1 MKYSELKR
9 QGLRVGL
16 SLSSILLLQLY
27 CAPQDPIEEGR
38 RVLEQA
44 AEAMGGVDRLGGI
57 ETISRQGTKQR
68 SSLGQ
73 ARVASERLY
82 VQPTRPYTQI
92 IDFTVP
98 REVEP
103 SGSKG
108 NIRVMDW
115 VKGGY
120 NRDSRNLRVAQIRQ
134 LGAYKKEWDRDIAHF
149 LVHALG
155 EESQIEG
162 ISERIVE
169 ERPHRVVS
177 VRYMDGGLFQVYVD
191 DATHLISKLEFT
203 EDRTPYGDLAKER
216 IFSDYREVGNC
227 EAPLFPGDQGNE
239 PGHRSTDIF

>member
-1 MKYSELKR
+1 MMKYSELKR
-9 QGLRVGL
+9 QRLRVGL
-16 SLSSILLLQLY
+16 SLPLILLLQLY

-44 AEAMGGVDRLGGI
+44 AEAMGGVATLRGI
-57 ETISRQGTKQR
+57 ETIRRQGTKQR

-103 SGSKG
+103 GGSVG
-108 NIRVMDW
+108 NIRVTDW

-120 NRDSRNLRVAQIRQ
+120 NRDSRSLRIAQIRQ

-155 EESQIEG
+155 EKS
-162 ISERIVE
+162 
-169 ERPHRVVS
+169 
-177 VRYMDGGLFQVYVD
+177 
-191 DATHLISKLEFT
+191 
-203 EDRTPYGDLAKER
+203 
-216 IFSDYREVGNC
+216 
-227 EAPLFPGDQGNE
+227 
-239 PGHRSTDIF
+239 